1 MSYSNPKPLVY
12 SDATETDFGAG
23 TGTPWSFK
31 GPKGLQGN
39 LRNIGVHVTET
50 FVDDLITGKVQ
61 IGTASDADAYGS
73 LEIANGTLNTDT
85 FNNVDDTNCV
95 ISQSLAADTQIE
107 VTFVKATDSGGSPA
121 GKGRAYVE
129 VDWF

>member
-1 MSYSNPKPLVY
+1 MSYSNPTPLVY

-31 GPKGLQGN
+31 GPKGKQGV

-61 IGTASDADAYGS
+61 VGTASDADAYGS

-85 FNNVDDTNCV
+85 FNNVDDTDCV
-95 ISQSLAADTQIE
+95 ISQALAADTQIE
-107 VTFVKATDSGGSPA
+107 VTFVQATDSGTPA
-121 GKGRAYVE
+121 GKGTAYVE